1 MPKARTA
8 CRSEDGHH
16 YHIHAWNAPYY
27 AKHLASEALA
37 LKHLIEGDADTAD
50 PMFSRFYDYEEC
62 LKAFKN
68 FEYSKN
74 GRREDANRE
83 INRDMHAMLH
93 PPRPPLA
100 PELGPKPRLVLREG
114 GYWVTSLVVA
124 EHFEKLHKNVLQSI
138 TQLISDLEEV
148 EGPGSSR
155 LDFQLVKE
163 TMTYRSAEGVMVEK
177 ETSRIGHYLMSRDG
191 FALLAMGF
199 TGKKALIWKR
209 RFLKLFKT
217 YEQALFNPPKPLAS
231 PLLTLSLDDL
241 PARLH
246 ESFRSENF
254 LLAYHALDRKL
265 APTVLLWVLIEKFG
279 AIEFPPPGRRG
290 YYQNYPHRELV
301 SVREI
306 VAASQ
311 DMLSSRSVYRWR
323 RYLVERGLLKIVKTA
338 RRGRMK
344 CWELWELHWQ
354 PLMNCFAA
362 TAEKTR
368 TRLTLAT
375 DQGITLSMALENLVD
390 QTPLPS
396 AGGNTQGK

>member
-1 MPKARTA
+1 MRRKHVTTA
-8 CRSEDGHH
+8 CCSEGERR
-16 YHIHAWNAPYY
+16 YNITSWTAPYY
-27 AKHLASEALA
+27 AKHLASEALV
-37 LKHLIEGDADTAD
+37 LKHLIEGDSDTAD
-50 PMFSRFYDYEEC
+50 PLFSRFYDYEEC

-83 INRDMHAMLH
+83 VNRDMQAMLH
-93 PPRPPLA
+93 PPRPPRA
-100 PELGPKPRLVLREG
+100 PELGPKPRLILREG
-114 GYWVTSLVVA
+114 GYWVSSFVVA
-124 EHFEKLHKNVLQSI
+124 EHFEKQHGHVLRDI
-138 TQLISDLEEV
+138 RQLISHIEET
-148 EGPGSSR
+148 EGKGASLS
-155 LDFQLVKE
+155 DFGVVKE

-209 RFLKLFKT
+209 RFLNLFKT
-217 YEQALFNPPKPLAS
+217 YEQALFNPPKPLAP

-265 APTVLLWVLIEKFG
+265 APTVLVWILVKKFG

-301 SVREI
+301 SVRAI

-311 DMLSSRSVYRWR
+311 GMLSSRSVYRSR
-323 RYLVERGLLKIVKTA
+323 RYLVELGLLKIVKTA
-338 RRGRMK
+338 RRKRMK

-354 PLMNCFAA
+354 PLMSRFAA
-362 TAEKTR
+362 TAEKTCI
-368 TRLTLAT
+368 RLAPADNQIPALPAPSA
-375 DQGITLSMALENLVD
+375 DQDITLSMEMNHA
-390 QTPLPS
+390 
-396 AGGNTQGK
+396 